1 MTLKPGLALLA
12 GASIALAACAP
23 GGPSPEQKHEMGCVA
38 GTVSGAVL
46 GGLAG
51 SLIGAG
57 TGQLVATGAGAA
69 IGGVAG
75 SRLTC
80 G

>member
-1 MTLKPGLALLA
+1 MIARPAFVMLA
-12 GASIALAACAP
+12 GAAIALAACA
-23 GGPSPEQKHEMGCVA
+23 SPTPDQQHEMGCMA

-57 TGQLVATGAGAA
+57 TGQTVAIGAGAVA
-69 IGGVAG
+69 GGAVG

-80 G
+80 SN

>member
-1 MTLKPGLALLA
+1 MRLKPAITLAAVAGLALA
-12 GASIALAACAP
+12 GCAAP
-23 GGPSPEQKHEMGCVA
+23 TPEQQHEMGCVA

-57 TGQLVATGAGAA
+57 TGQMIATGAGAA
-69 IGGVAG
+69 IGGAAG

>member
-1 MTLKPGLALLA
+1 MRPAFVLIAGAALALT
-12 GASIALAACAP
+12 ACA
-23 GGPSPEQKHEMGCVA
+23 SPTPQQQHEMGCAA

-57 TGQLVATGAGAA
+57 TGQTIAIGAGAA
-69 IGGVAG
+69 IGGAAG

>member
-1 MTLKPGLALLA
+1 MRVRPAFVLMA
-12 GASIALAACAP
+12 GAAVALAACAAP
-23 GGPSPEQKHEMGCVA
+23 TPEQKHEMGCAA

-57 TGQLVATGAGAA
+57 TGQTIAIGAGAA
-69 IGGVAG
+69 IGGAAG

>member
-1 MTLKPGLALLA
+1 MKPAYVLIASAALALT
-12 GASIALAACAP
+12 ACASP
-23 GGPSPEQKHEMGCVA
+23 TPEQKHEMGCAA

-57 TGQLVATGAGAA
+57 TGQTIAIGAGAA
-69 IGGVAG
+69 IGGAAG